1 VTDGHASISADILA
15 RYAADATSEV
25 SGVRALVGRH
35 PVRIN
40 EGDVVEIHIE
50 LEWGTAIPAV
60 GRGIQESVREYLARM
75 ARLDV
80 ADIHVVVDR
89 VGPIR

>member
-1 VTDGHASISADILA
+1 MTDGHASISADILA

-25 SGVRALVGRH
+25 PGVRALVGRH

-60 GRGIQESVREYLARM
+60 GRQIQESVREYLARM
-75 ARLDV
+75 AQLDV
-80 ADIHVVVDR
+80 ADVDVVVDR

>member
-25 SGVRALVGRH
+25 PGVRTLVGRH

-40 EGDVVEIHIE
+40 DGDAVEIHIE
-50 LEWGTAIPAV
+50 LEWGAAIRAV
-60 GRGIQESVREYLARM
+60 GGQVQESVREYLGRM
-75 ARLDV
+75 AQLQVGDV
-80 ADIHVVVDR
+80 EVIVDR
-89 VGPIR
+89 VGPTR